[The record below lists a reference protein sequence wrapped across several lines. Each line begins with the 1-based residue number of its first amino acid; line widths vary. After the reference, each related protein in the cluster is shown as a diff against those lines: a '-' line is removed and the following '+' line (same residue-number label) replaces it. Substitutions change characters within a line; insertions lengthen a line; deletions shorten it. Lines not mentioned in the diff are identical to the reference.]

1 MATVES
7 ILKNRQE
14 ISLYSVRQD
23 ISVYEAVRVMGL
35 HNTGSVLVVN
45 EAGDMLGI
53 LTERDYARKI
63 VLQGKRSAETLVKEI
78 MTPAENI
85 VSVTRQTTIEE
96 CMMKMNG
103 SKIRH
108 LPVLENGRPITV
120 ISIGDVVSAV
130 IREQEFTIKA
140 MNNYIKGQI
149 M

>member
-14 ISLYSVRQD
+14 ISLFSVRQD

-63 VLQGKRSAETLVKEI
+63 VLQGKRSAETLVGEI